1 MENCAALRERV
12 RLRVRICRVGR
23 KFHFARSRKS
33 QRAAGDVERA
43 AASDRHNAFALRF
56 VPVEPGKFHQVARE
70 TRVGESRLRHIGN
83 RRDRA
88 ALRRRSRINFIL
100 RKAERSQPGAVDF
113 PAVQQKRAARCGR
126 LRCFAVL
133 RRRVSE
139 SVGRNRVVFKRHRSR
154 ERHGSRVLFGRRA
167 IVRRR
172 AFFCSVN
179 VDGAA
184 LQRRSRNG
192 NGAGIVIGGNGL
204 NGVFGK
210 RCRSRERNDGI
221 GNGECAAARDAQR
234 GLCKRF
240 IFGKSHGRAV
250 GKSRAP
256 AVANE
261 QCAAAE
267 LRCLRCGI
275 IIKILD
281 AVVVKSDFRRVRG
294 VEISAGNGDGAALR
308 VEPVC
313 GIGGKIQCRSR
324 DLQTEFFRSRFIDDV
339 VRIFCRSGR
348 TVGVQ
353 FRGGNENR
361 AAARRGDFGN
371 RAIAFKTRRSRAGNF
386 EQSRSENRAAGSGK
400 FCRCRVRSR
409 CDFAPDG
416 DVPAENNVPR
426 QRHDV
431 RDICGNER
439 AAVCAVIRGTVGDE
453 AAVFDGRSR
462 AERQIR
468 RNRIRIRRRK
478 RASGFFGFVGR
489 SRECEIF
496 DGKRHAA

>member
-1 MENCAALRERV
+1 M
-12 RLRVRICRVGR
+12 
-23 KFHFARSRKS
+23 
-33 QRAAGDVERA
+33 
-43 AASDRHNAFALRF
+43 
-56 VPVEPGKFHQVARE
+56 
-70 TRVGESRLRHIGN
+70 
-83 RRDRA
+83 
-88 ALRRRSRINFIL
+88 
-100 RKAERSQPGAVDF
+100 
-113 PAVQQKRAARCGR
+113 
-126 LRCFAVL
+126 
-133 RRRVSE
+133 
-139 SVGRNRVVFKRHRSR
+139 
-154 ERHGSRVLFGRRA
+154 LFGRRA

-204 NGVFGK
+204 NGVSGK

-221 GNGECAAARDAQR
+221 GNGECTAARDAQR

-240 IFGKSHGRAV
+240 IFGKSHGRAG

-256 AVANE
+256 AVADE

-267 LRCLRCGI
+267 LRCRRCGI
-275 IIKILD
+275 VVKIFD
-281 AVVVKSDFRRVRG
+281 AVVVKSDFKSDFRQVRG

-313 GIGGKIQCRSR
+313 GIGGKFQRCSR

-339 VRIFCRSGR
+339 VRIFCRRGR

-371 RAIAFKTRRSRAGNF
+371 RAIAFKPRRSRAGNF

-409 CDFAPDG
+409 CDFAHDG
-416 DVPAENNVPR
+416 DVPAENDIPARGVAR
-426 QRHDV
+426 QLHDV

-478 RASGFFGFVGR
+478 RASGFFGFDGR